1 MVQGMA
7 EPEVFDKV
15 MSLAKRRGL
24 VWPSFD
30 LYGGTAGFF
39 DYGPMG
45 AQIKVN
51 IEDIWR
57 RYYVIGEGFELIQCP
72 HIAPEP
78 VFVASGHLSHFSDL
92 LVECTKC
99 SEPFRADHLI
109 KDKVE
114 NADGLPA
121 AEIDALIETHGVK
134 CLVCG
139 GKLSKAVPFNL
150 MFRTNIGPG
159 GKRPGYLRPETAQ
172 GMFVN
177 FMTLYRF
184 CREKLPFGVVQIGS
198 VYRNEISPRQGMLR
212 LREFNQAEAEV
223 FIHPDEKTH
232 RNFPAIADDRLHL
245 VPAHSPEG
253 DYTIKEAMKKGLIKS
268 EIVAYYVALTCRYLL
283 DVGLDPQRLRFRQ
296 HGDDEMAHYASDC
309 WDAEAQTSFGWVEIV
324 GVADRTNF
332 DLTEHSK
339 HSGQDLQAFIKF
351 DESKVQKVTKI
362 ISKPNILGP
371 LFKKD
376 AKAVKEA
383 LETLDGEKILKAQ
396 KGTKVPI
403 KVKVGGKDLE
413 VPADGYD
420 IIEKEEKVSGSR
432 VTPHVIE
439 PSYGIDRIIYT
450 LIEHAFFETTKE
462 NEPYMVLRLRPG
474 VSPIK
479 VGVFPLMAKDGL
491 SELAWDLNEELKA
504 HGLRTYFDE
513 SGTVGKRYARM
524 DEIGT
529 PWCVT
534 VDYDS
539 KTDKTATI
547 RDRDSTEQVRVKIS
561 EIPDVICALLAGKDF
576 KTFLKK

>member
-1 MVQGMA
+1 MA
-7 EPEVFDKV
+7 EPEMFEKV

-30 LYGGTAGFF
+30 IYGGTAGFF

-72 HIAPEP
+72 HIAPEQ
-78 VFVASGHLSHFSDL
+78 VFQASGHLSHFSDL
-92 LVECTKC
+92 LVECQKC
-99 SEPFRADHLI
+99 NEPFRADHLI

-121 AEIDALIETHGVK
+121 AEIDALIEKHGVK
-134 CLVCG
+134 CPNCG
-139 GKLSKAVPFNL
+139 GKFSKAVPFNL

-159 GKRPGYLRPETAQ
+159 GRRPGYLRPETAQ

-184 CREKLPFGVVQIGS
+184 CRERLPFGVVQIGS

-223 FIHPDEKTH
+223 FIHPDEKSH
-232 RNFPAIADDRLHL
+232 RNFPAVADDKLHL
-245 VPAHSPEG
+245 VPAHGKEG

-268 EIVAYYVALTCRYLL
+268 EIVAYYVALTARYLL
-283 DVGLDPQRLRFRQ
+283 EVGIDPARLRFRQ

-309 WDAEAQTSFGWVEIV
+309 WDAEANTSFGWIELV
-324 GVADRTNF
+324 GVADRTDF
-332 DLTEHSK
+332 DLSEHAK
-339 HSGQDLQAFIKF
+339 HSGKEMQAFIRF
-351 DESKVQKVTKI
+351 EEPKVEKVTKVV
-362 ISKPNILGP
+362 SKPNILGP

-383 LETLDGEKILKAQ
+383 LEALDGEKISKHQ
-396 KGTKVPI
+396 KGKKAPI
-403 KVKVGGKDLE
+403 KVKVGDKELE

-420 IIEKEEKVSGSR
+420 IVEREEKVSGKR

-450 LIEHAFFETTKE
+450 LIEHAFFETKKE
-462 NEPYMVLRLRPG
+462 NEPYLVLRLRPG

-479 VGVFPLMAKDGL
+479 AGVFPLMAKDGL
-491 SELAWDLNEELKA
+491 SEMAWDINEALKA
-504 HGLRTYFDE
+504 GGLRTYFDE

-534 VDYDS
+534 VDYES
-539 KTDKTATI
+539 KTDGKATI
-547 RDRDSTEQVRVKIS
+547 RDRDSTEQVRVEIAR
-561 EIPDVICALLAGKDF
+561 IPDTICELIGGKAFKDLLKN
-576 KTFLKK
+576 